1 MILSLG
7 VYGFM
12 MGSLYLLAT
21 KAKYSKVRFLYYWI
35 SVLIFTVFCAIRYNV
50 GVDYLSYLN
59 EYNYVLLGS
68 GFSRDFEPAFE
79 AITKV
84 LASSGCHFSIYF
96 GIWSLLQIGILYYAM
111 KNEKNIIP
119 FLCFTLFCSGVFF
132 MWMNGIRQSIAIML
146 FLLSINCA
154 STNKLVKGIIV
165 LLFASLFHKS
175 SLAIIPILLIFNL
188 FKNKKDDASI
198 LIQLIII
205 AIAFV
210 VGLSPI
216 TSSISGVVEAFTS
229 LLGYEGDYNDII
241 EAQLENSTSGW
252 GPRRLI
258 RLMICMVVVLYSNKM
273 RCFYNS
279 SFFNILY
286 WVFYVGLILDLMFF
300 KVHIITRF
308 IAYFSNLNFILWAYL
323 LFYLSKIKPY
333 MSYVLTLLCLSVFL
347 GDLLGNSHNPHNTIL
362 YKTFF

>member
-119 FLCFTLFCSGVFF
+119 FLCFTLFCSGIFF
-132 MWMNGIRQSIAIML
+132 MWMNGIRQSIA
-146 FLLSINCA
+146 FFTANG
-154 STNKLVKGIIV
+154 V
-165 LLFASLFHKS
+165 
-175 SLAIIPILLIFNL
+175 
-188 FKNKKDDASI
+188 
-198 LIQLIII
+198 
-205 AIAFV
+205 
-210 VGLSPI
+210 
-216 TSSISGVVEAFTS
+216 SSIKSPLDSLTTS
-229 LLGYEGDYNDII
+229 RFALVLVAITYNPDN
-241 EAQLENSTSGW
+241 E
-252 GPRRLI
+252 
-258 RLMICMVVVLYSNKM
+258 Y
-273 RCFYNS
+273 
-279 SFFNILY
+279 
-286 WVFYVGLILDLMFF
+286 
-300 KVHIITRF
+300 
-308 IAYFSNLNFILWAYL
+308 
-323 LFYLSKIKPY
+323 SKIL
-333 MSYVLTLLCLSVFL
+333 VEGWLS
-347 GDLLGNSHNPHNTIL
+347 
-362 YKTFF
+362 